1 MGKNQLRHDGR
12 RGNRDSVKE
21 EYRNYLIESDFS
33 WCFWCGRGIL
43 HRPASWHTPWLIER
57 SHIVSNP
64 RAEDRRAV
72 ILLCTMCHMVQH
84 GHQLVLPGCTVIKP
98 DINNM
103 LWLKRRFD
111 PAYYDRAF
119 LKRHIIGCLPFS
131 RTPPKEVLAA
141 YRERRGEYPNL

>member
-1 MGKNQLRHDGR
+1 VKNKVSPEATKYKNVLA
-12 RGNRDSVKE
+12 E
-21 EYRNYLIESDFS
+21 IAYPFC
-33 WCFWCGRGIL
+33 WWCGRGAE

-57 SHIVSNP
+57 AHIVSNP

-111 PAYYDRAF
+111 PEYYDRAF

>member
-1 MGKNQLRHDGR
+1 VKNKVSPEATKYKNVLA
-12 RGNRDSVKE
+12 E
-21 EYRNYLIESDFS
+21 IAYPFC
-33 WCFWCGRGIL
+33 WWCGRGAE

-57 SHIVSNP
+57 AHIVSNP